1 MDQDEPQMNPC
12 ACGCGTLVR
21 GTWKRGHSR
30 RGYAGFQPIP
40 PPDAPDSAF
49 EDLGLIEPTDSPET
63 VRAKLEARA
72 ASPYRTASE
81 LDGQGDDPG
90 DDLDDDG
97 QGDEPGDEPRPVSPG
112 PAHTRREWRRRKPKG
127 PKPRS
132 YQARAP
138 RLTATVR
145 ADVDAKISFALEIPG
160 RLWQARDPVCGA
172 AFVEQRPEIS
182 AALTEIVCNSP
193 DLLAWFTGAG
203 GGYLLYLNL
212 LATCWPVATLWLAH
226 HIYHSIGYEPEQPG
240 VTYGQYAA

>member
-1 MDQDEPQMNPC
+1 MTPC

-63 VRAKLEARA
+63 VRTKLEARA
-72 ASPYRTASE
+72 ANPYRTASE
-81 LDGQGDDPG
+81 LDGQGDEP
-90 DDLDDDG
+90 DDDG
-97 QGDEPGDEPRPVSPG
+97 QGDESGELLTDLAADAPRTVSPG
-112 PAHTRREWRRRKPKG
+112 PAHTRREWRRSSKRRSR
-127 PKPRS
+127 PRP
-132 YQARAP
+132 ALKAP
-138 RLTATVR
+138 RLTATVK

-160 RLWQARDPVCGA
+160 RLWAAKDPVCGA

-226 HIYHSIGYEPEQPG
+226 HVYHSVGEPGDGQPDAA
-240 VTYGQYAA
+240 YGQYAA